1 MERTML
7 TTFTADELEQFIANA
22 VEKAIQQGAEKSLR
36 GTASETRKILTLSEF
51 CAHTGLSKQTAYKL
65 TSTQSVPHSK
75 RGKKLYFDREEIDAW
90 LLENRVP
97 TATEIQKKARDY
109 MTANPIRKRA

>member
-1 MERTML
+1 MDRTII
-7 TTFTADELEQFIANA
+7 TTLTADELSWLIADALAHVIKEAKKN
-22 VEKAIQQGAEKSLR
+22 EGIPNGI
-36 GTASETRKILTLSEF
+36 ETRKILTLSEF